1 MLNVRKIRLPIIFY
15 LLFGLIY
22 LQNENPAYD
31 FRWSQFTGS
40 SHFVIYHKTLK
51 WFNSVK
57 PGNRIKLSL
66 DSSQNYI
73 ITGSGQIMIP
83 RTGTVQLVPAI
94 FNFKLEGIKKELV
107 VTINDLI
114 VYQHDLIVS
123 QYDKDLELQVIEK
136 ALNNLTRELAEY
148 IMKEERKFS
157 GLFEC

>member
-1 MLNVRKIRLPIIFY
+1 
-15 LLFGLIY
+15 
-22 LQNENPAYD
+22 
-31 FRWSQFTGS
+31 
-40 SHFVIYHKTLK
+40 
-51 WFNSVK
+51 
-57 PGNRIKLSL
+57 
-66 DSSQNYI
+66 
-73 ITGSGQIMIP
+73 MIP